1 VIGTDRH
8 RLDGAA
14 VGRVRLAAVARSR
27 RERRPL
33 PPGFGVI
40 WTTVALDLIG
50 FGILLPVLPRFAADA
65 GASPTTAGVLVAS
78 FSVAQLL
85 FAPVWGRVSDR
96 VGRKPVLIVS
106 LIGTAIGSLL
116 TGLAGSALWLLFV
129 GRIVDGASGASVSVA
144 QASVT
149 DLAAPDQRARLLG
162 LLGAAFG
169 AGFALGPA
177 IGGIAA
183 LADHRLPFFLAAVI
197 AGVNA
202 LAAVR
207 RLPETRHTRTRS
219 GVVQYDMSQSATPEP
234 RAGGLVPLIACA
246 FVAVVAFSAFEATF
260 SLLAENRFGLTES
273 ATYGVFFVIGIAIV
287 FVQGGLIHPIVAAL
301 GETRTIR
308 TGLAC
313 NAVGLAFVAL
323 DGGWATLTPG
333 LALLVIGQGM
343 VTPTLASAV
352 AGRARHERRGA
363 VLGMQQSAGGL
374 ARVVGPAAGGAL
386 FQHVGVSS
394 PYVVGACLAGLALAM
409 VPSDAAARVEPVV
422 TAR

>member
-1 VIGTDRH
+1 M
-8 RLDGAA
+8 
-14 VGRVRLAAVARSR
+14 
-27 RERRPL
+27 
-33 PPGFGVI
+33 I

-207 RLPETRHTRTRS
+207 RLPETRGSARS
-219 GVVQYDMSQSATPEP
+219 GVDQHDISHSSTPE
-234 RAGGLVPLIACA
+234 RRSAGGLVPLIACA

-333 LALLVIGQGM
+333 LALLVVGQGM

-386 FQHVGVSS
+386 FQHVGISS

-409 VPSDAAARVEPVV
+409 VPGDATAEVEPVV